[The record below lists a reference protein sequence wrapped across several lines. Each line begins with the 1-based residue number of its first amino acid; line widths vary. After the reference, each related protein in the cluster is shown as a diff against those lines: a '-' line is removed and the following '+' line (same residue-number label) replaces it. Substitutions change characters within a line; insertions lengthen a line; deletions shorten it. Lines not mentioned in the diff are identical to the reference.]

1 MALGAGTGSEANLR
15 AMRLTFILPALDE
28 AAGLMATLSPL
39 QPLRAQGH
47 EVILVDGGSR
57 DGTPD
62 LAAPWVDRVL
72 TAPWGRA
79 RQMNTGAAVAQGEAL
94 VFLHADTR
102 LPADA
107 VALIQAALR
116 QRLWGRFDV
125 LIAGRPWV
133 LKVVAL
139 LMNLRSRLT
148 GIATGDQAIFVR
160 REVFIAVGGFPD
172 QPLMEDIALSRRLKR
187 LGPTA
192 CLWQRVLTSGRR
204 WESQGPWRTILLMW
218 RLRFDYW
225 RGVPAESLAVRYR
238 LPAQTEAVTR
248 LAARQTEVQVEGR
261 AARPADGRFQ
271 GMETAAGPA
280 EGRLQGTE
288 TADGPAAGPT
298 AMPAAEPAAGPAAR
312 QVDVQV
318 DGQAASPSDERRS
331 Q

>member
-1 MALGAGTGSEANLR
+1 
-15 AMRLTFILPALDE
+15 MRLTFILPALDE

-72 TAPWGRA
+72 TSPRGRA
-79 RQMNTGAAVAQGEAL
+79 RQMNAGAAVAQGEAL

-116 QRLWGRFDV
+116 RRLWGRFDV

-160 REVFIAVGGFPD
+160 REAFTAVCGFPD
-172 QPLMEDIALSRRLKR
+172 QPLMEDIALSQRLKR
-187 LGPTA
+187 LGPPV
-192 CLWQRVLTSGRR
+192 CLRQRVLTSGRR

-225 RGVPAESLAVRYR
+225 RGVPAEVLAARYR

-248 LAARQTEVQVEGR
+248 LAARQAEVKVEGR
-261 AARPADGRFQ
+261 AARPA
-271 GMETAAGPA
+271 
-280 EGRLQGTE
+280 EGRLQGTK
-288 TADGPAAGPT
+288 TAAGPAAGPT
-298 AMPAAEPAAGPAAR
+298 ARPAAEPAARPAVR
-312 QVDVQV
+312 QV